1 MTCRRKAA
9 KILTGKHY
17 PPQGRR
23 RWESPHVPKRTTVV
37 AFALIAVGAAAAAEP
52 IIGDATVIDGD
63 TIEISGER
71 VQLYGVDAP
80 EVWQV
85 CLDETGADYR
95 CGKESSLALAA
106 FLSASRPIRCE
117 FAGRDRYGRYIGAC
131 FRADGKDVNRWLVES
146 GNAINR
152 DSPKRGLY
160 APAQDMAR
168 SVGAGMWRGQVR
180 AEGTGRGV
188 AE

>member
-1 MTCRRKAA
+1 M
-9 KILTGKHY
+9 I
-17 PPQGRR
+17 
-23 RWESPHVPKRTTVV
+23 
-37 AFALIAVGAAAAAEP
+37 AFALLIIVGTAAAAGP
-52 IIGDATVIDGD
+52 IIGDASVIDGD
-63 TIEISGER
+63 TIEIAGER

-80 EVWQV
+80 EDWQV

-152 DSPKRGLY
+152 DNPGRGLY
-160 APAQDMAR
+160 APAQEVAR
-168 SVGAGMWRGQVR
+168 SLGTGMWRGQPR
-180 AEGTGRGV
+180 AKDGGRV
-188 AE
+188 AEE